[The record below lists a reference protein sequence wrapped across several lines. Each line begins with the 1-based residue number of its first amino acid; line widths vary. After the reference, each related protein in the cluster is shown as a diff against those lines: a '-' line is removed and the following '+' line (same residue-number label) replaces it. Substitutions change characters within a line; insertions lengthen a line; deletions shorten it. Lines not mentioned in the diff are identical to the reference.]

1 MNFENKVVIVSG
13 ATGGIGIEI
22 IKALSNKKCKLALFA
37 RREEKLKEISEEIK
51 KSNSECV
58 YMKCDVS
65 NSEDV
70 KKAISF
76 THEKFGRIDVVILN
90 AGILSFNLIDTFN
103 SSSIKRSMEINF
115 FGTVYFIEHLLPI
128 MKAQKSGVIAATS
141 TLPDRRG
148 VPGGGAYGASKAAI
162 SLFMESL
169 RAEGKLKYNI
179 NFITIKPGLVKT
191 PMTEDYADKFSAIG
205 PKKAAEYIIKGIERE
220 KSIIQFPL
228 MQVLGTRFM
237 DLLPAFIYDKTSD
250 VRKLTYYTEEG

>member
-13 ATGGIGIEI
+13 ATGGMGIEV

-37 RREEKLKEISEEIK
+37 RREEKLQEISEEIK
-51 KSNSECV
+51 KSNSECI

-65 NSEDV
+65 NPEDV

-76 THEKFGRIDVVILN
+76 THEKFDRIDVAILT
-90 AGILSFNLIDTFN
+90 AGILSFDLLDTFN

-115 FGTVYFIEHLLPI
+115 FGAVYFIEHLLPI
-128 MKAQKSGVIAATS
+128 MKAQKSGIIAATS
-141 TLPDRRG
+141 TLPDKRG

-162 SLFMESL
+162 SWFMESL

-191 PMTEDYADKFSAIG
+191 PMTEDYAGKNAIE
-205 PKKAAEYIIKGIERE
+205 PEKAANYIIRGIEQE
-220 KSIIQFPL
+220 KSIIQFPPI
-228 MQVLGTRFM
+228 QVLGTRFM
-237 DLLPAFIYDKTSD
+237 DLLPASIYDKTFD
-250 VRKLTYYTEEG
+250 VRNAVYYTEEG